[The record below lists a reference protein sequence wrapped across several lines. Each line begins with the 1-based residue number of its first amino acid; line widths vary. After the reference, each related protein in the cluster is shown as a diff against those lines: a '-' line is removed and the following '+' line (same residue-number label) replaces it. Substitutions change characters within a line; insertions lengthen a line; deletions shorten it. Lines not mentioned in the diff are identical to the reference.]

1 MRVVLT
7 SFLAI
12 MLVGCQSSAVST
24 NRSPR
29 PSILN
34 GRDAEVRER
43 LLAEIPIGTTLTKAE
58 EIVRANGLRCSQ
70 EIDEKTNMP
79 FLSCGYSERVD
90 MLVTMVWQIRID
102 CPDGLVSDIQCH
114 QTGVGP

>member
-7 SFLAI
+7 LFSAV

-34 GRDAEVRER
+34 GRDAEIRER
-43 LLAEIPIGTTLTKAE
+43 LLAEIPIGTTLTDAE

-70 EIDEKTNMP
+70 QFDEKSNMP
-79 FLSCGYSERVD
+79 FLSCGYSEKVD
-90 MLVTMVWQIRID
+90 MLVTIVWQIRID
-102 CPDGLVSDIQCH
+102 CPNGLVSDIQCH